1 MRQVVRYAVTAL
13 VILSVVVIGLWPWLD
28 ARGRLGILAAA
39 LVAYPV
45 QVTAF
50 ALLVRQR
57 DRGTRFLA
65 VWAGG
70 TVVRFGVIL
79 ASAFIVVGIERI
91 ATAPMLLALAG
102 FFFGL
107 LLLEPVFMRPEPGET
122 IEGS

>member
-1 MRQVVRYAVTAL
+1 MRQAVRYAVTAL
-13 VILSVVVIGLWPWLD
+13 VVLSVAVIGLWPWLD

-50 ALLVRQR
+50 ALLLRQR
-57 DRGTRFLA
+57 DRDNWFLA

-79 ASAFIVVGIERI
+79 AAAFVVVGSERI
-91 ATAPMLLALAG
+91 ATAPMLLALAV

-107 LLLEPVFMRPEPGET
+107 LLLEPVFMRPKPGET
-122 IEGS
+122 NRGP

>member
-57 DRGTRFLA
+57 DRGSRFLA

-107 LLLEPVFMRPEPGET
+107 LLLEPAFMRPKPGET
-122 IEGS
+122 NEGP

>member
-1 MRQVVRYAVTAL
+1 VRQVVRYAITAL
-13 VILSVVVIGLWPWLD
+13 VLLSVVVIGLWPWLD

-50 ALLVRQR
+50 ALLIRQR
-57 DRGTRFLA
+57 DRGNRFLA

-79 ASAFIVVGIERI
+79 AAAFIVFGIERI
-91 ATAPMLLALAG
+91 AAAPMLLALAG

-107 LLLEPVFMRPEPGET
+107 LLLEPAFMRPEPGET
-122 IEGS
+122 TRGS

>member
-107 LLLEPVFMRPEPGET
+107 LLLEPVFMRPEPGE
-122 IEGS
+122 INEGS